1 MEPGAAVLATLSPIH
16 PLGLPRPLFRGCWR
30 GGGALDEGSWVP
42 LGEAVRRFANEE
54 LVTKAE
60 GFRAKWRQT
69 GHPTYL
75 PQWQPPADPYL
86 ESYQVP
92 VLHPDLAA
100 ARKAEAGLKRSLHAK
115 LAAGE
120 LLARG
125 RPGSLAADSRVIPAT
140 LWSHLKILNAG
151 RGILIGID
159 RVRWYGVEVARSVDV
174 TSLPGPV
181 RPVTVPKR
189 RKATEREIIDFMV
202 KLQLGG
208 SVKSM
213 EADRE
218 AFLEAHP
225 DLTAPVKYFQD
236 IRGPY
241 ALKKG
246 RPPKPK

>member
-1 MEPGAAVLATLSPIH
+1 MEPGAAVLAALSPNH
-16 PLGLPRPLFRGCWR
+16 LLGVPRPLFRGCWR
-30 GGGALDEGSWVP
+30 AGGAMNDGPWVP
-42 LGEAVRRFANEE
+42 LSQAGDRFADQGLVAAVEE
-54 LVTKAE
+54 ATARS
-60 GFRAKWRQT
+60 RAAGGRPFVVGMLSFDGAGGLSPSQRYGVEAYNRKQR
-69 GHPTYL
+69 
-75 PQWQPPADPYL
+75 ARAAVM
-86 ESYQVP
+86 S
-92 VLHPDLAA
+92 DL
-100 ARKAEAGLKRSLHAK
+100 RRRLI
-115 LAAGE
+115 AGE
-120 LLARG
+120 LVARG
-125 RPGSLAADSRVIPAT
+125 RPGSLAADRRVIPAT
-140 LWSHLKILNAG
+140 LWPHLRISNPGRSILTG
-151 RGILIGID
+151 VD
-159 RVRWYGVEVARSVDV
+159 HVRWYDVEVARSVDAA
-174 TSLPGPV
+174 TLPGPV